1 MAKSKVKISKQTER
15 KTNPELVK
23 TILAAKKHSGW
34 LKVAEILSSPRRIQI
49 NLNLGDLDKSSKDGE
64 TIVVPGKVLSKG
76 EITKKVNIVALGFS
90 EKAKDKLLKSGCK
103 VSSILNEI
111 KKNSGGKGIKILK

>member
-23 TILAAKKHSGW
+23 TILAAKKHEGW
-34 LKVAEILSSPRRIQI
+34 RGVAEILSSPRRIRI
-49 NLNLGDLDKSSKDGE
+49 NLNLGDLDKNSKTGE
-64 TIVVPGKVLSKG
+64 TIVVPGKVLSQG
-76 EITKKVNIVALGFS
+76 EITKKVNIIALGLS

-103 VSSILNEI
+103 VSNILNEI
-111 KKNSGGKGIKILK
+111 KKNPEGKGVRVLK